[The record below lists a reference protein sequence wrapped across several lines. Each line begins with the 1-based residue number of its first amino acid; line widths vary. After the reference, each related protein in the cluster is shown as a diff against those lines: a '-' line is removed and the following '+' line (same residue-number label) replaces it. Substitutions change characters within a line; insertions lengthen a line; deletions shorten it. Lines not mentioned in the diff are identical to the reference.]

1 MRKKQ
6 FMRKLVRADQS
17 ASTSALFLPT
27 LLLGIVIFVA
37 LVFIMLLVTGLLPY
51 WQVAIRY
58 YVIWIMPLVVAVSFV
73 LDLFLEKRRY
83 SYMMWGTAIVIL
95 IAVQVKFLIDPPNQF
110 AQLRYYKARVEEIE
124 RQNQE
129 PLLADMKR
137 LTDSK
142 IPLYIETRNNPMPM
156 DEVSQQYLV
165 DLINGMPDFLTENV
179 AGLYFVDEDEFR
191 VNAGEKKDID
201 SFAGYVRLEQH
212 AMYVNMHD
220 PEEFDKYLYVTHDGR
235 QLDWSD
241 PEGYKETIVHELFH
255 LLDIQ
260 YEGKDVFIAQSDEW
274 QNLFN
279 QYGTALSQ
287 YGATSPTEFFAEA
300 GTYYYLYPELLRQ
313 KAEPVYQWF
322 VNNLPGLQP
331 EGGLAFLSVLDLRDR
346 SACQTTVNRI
356 AA

>member
-1 MRKKQ
+1 MRKKPLLQ
-6 FMRKLVRADQS
+6 KLVRADQA

-27 LLLGIVIFVA
+27 LLLGIVIFVV

-51 WQVAIRY
+51 WQIAIKY
-58 YVIWIMPLVVAVSFV
+58 YVIWIMPLIVALSFV
-73 LDLFLEKRRY
+73 LDLFIERRRY
-83 SYMMWGTAIVIL
+83 SYLMWGGAIVIL

-124 RQNQE
+124 RQSQE
-129 PLLADMKR
+129 PLLADMER
-137 LTDSK
+137 LTESK
-142 IPLYIETRNNPMPM
+142 IPFYIESQNNQTSV
-156 DEVSQQYLV
+156 DETSQQYLV
-165 DLINGMPDFLTENV
+165 DLINGMPDFLTENA
-179 AGLYFVDEDEFR
+179 AGLYFVNEDQFR
-191 VNAGEKKDID
+191 ANAGDKKDID

-279 QYGTALSQ
+279 QYGTTLSQ
-287 YGATSPTEFFAEA
+287 YGSTSPTEFFAEA

-322 VNNLPGLQP
+322 VDNLPDLHP
-331 EGGLAFLSVLDLRDR
+331 EGDLAFF
-346 SACQTTVNRI
+346 I
-356 AA
+356 WYWI